1 VVDPSPTLPVVIE
14 TTRLRLVALTGVAAH
29 AVAHGDRATDWHD
42 EFPTDDDREAAAMV
56 SRDPAGATNGWSC
69 RQVERVADG
78 TIIGTIGFKSP
89 PASIEGRLEAE
100 VGYGLVPSARGAGLA
115 TEALAAIVD
124 ATDRAGVEVIA
135 TVEVGNAA
143 SLRVLDKCG
152 FVPTR
157 SISGHE
163 RALRRPRR
171 PAG

>member
-1 VVDPSPTLPVVIE
+1 VIE

-78 TIIGTIGFKSP
+78 TIIGTIGFKGP

-163 RALRRPRR
+163 RVLRRPRR